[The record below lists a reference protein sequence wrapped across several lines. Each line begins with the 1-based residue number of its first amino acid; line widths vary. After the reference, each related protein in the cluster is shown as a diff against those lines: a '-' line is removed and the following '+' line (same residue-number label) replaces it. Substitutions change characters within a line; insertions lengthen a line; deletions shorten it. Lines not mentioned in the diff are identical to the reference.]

1 MRCLK
6 QATLILALL
15 GAIVLAGCGNGD
27 TTSQT
32 TYSSP
37 GCGNNSTTAQTCN
50 EPYKPKT
57 HLTHRAL
64 VSNYYA
70 GALDVMDATQDRL
83 TTFTFAVGSGPTYL
97 QPSPDGLLTLV
108 NNTESNSI
116 SSFNNIEEAVK
127 ATIQLGG
134 YTQSF
139 VTSTDDESG
148 FAAVPN
154 VSNGNPPIQQGGI
167 VRFNPTDG
175 SLNTDIPFPYVQYLA
190 LDTAEQHLLAF
201 TQGAPTTTVCGATVS
216 QDDIANWVDLTAIDP
231 ATGVPPYYSL
241 CLSGNASTQPL
252 SRPIAAF
259 FSTNSSNSH
268 PVAYILSCGYECGGT
283 GSASVTEIDTTTITP
298 QTPNATG
305 SVATATVLNQW
316 TVNGARIGL
325 IDTTANMLYVAGSTM
340 TSTAIDCPF
349 AELGTPAC
357 ATTPADGGNNGGN
370 NVQDGYFTAIN
381 LTTGTVVSSTR
392 IGNGVK
398 RWIRDINGVYWVASL
413 NCGVESCVSMVTP
426 TSSSATAA
434 VLANANGDAT
444 GISLMFN
451 SGQVYTI
458 EGGELYI
465 YNQNGTQFIQQNYNT
480 DIKGQ
485 GSDVLYI
492 D

>member
-6 QATLILALL
+6 RATLILALL
-15 GAIVLAGCGNGD
+15 GAIVLVGCRIND

-32 TYSSP
+32 NYSTP
-37 GCGNNSTTAQTCN
+37 GCGNNATSPQICN

-57 HLTHRAL
+57 HLKHRAL

-70 GALDVMDATQDRL
+70 GVLDVMDPTEDRL
-83 TTFTFAVGSGPTYL
+83 TAFTFGVGSGPTYL

-127 ATIQLGG
+127 GTIQLGG

-139 VTSTDDESG
+139 VTSTDDQSG

-154 VSNGNPPIQQGGI
+154 VSNGNPPNLPGGI

-175 SLNTDIPFPYVQYLA
+175 SLNNDIPFPYVQYLA
-190 LDTAEQHLLAF
+190 LDTAEHHLLAF
-201 TQGAPTTTVCGATVS
+201 TQGAPVVTVNSVTVS
-216 QDDIANWVDLTAIDP
+216 DDTANWVDLTAIDL
-231 ATGVPPYYSL
+231 AKGVPPYYALSL
-241 CLSGNASTQPL
+241 SNASGSVSL
-252 SRPIAAF
+252 SRPVAAF
-259 FSTNSSNSH
+259 FSADNTK
-268 PVAYILSCGYECGGT
+268 AYILSCGYECGG
-283 GSASVTEIDTTTITP
+283 SSSPSVTEINTTSITP
-298 QTPNATG
+298 QTPTITG

-325 IDTTANMLYVAGSTM
+325 IDQTANMLYLAGST
-340 TSTAIDCPF
+340 TSSTAIDCPF
-349 AELGTPAC
+349 ADLATPAC
-357 ATTPADGGNNGGN
+357 STSANGGN

-381 LTTGTVVSSTR
+381 LTSGTVVSSTR
-392 IGNGVK
+392 TGNGVK
-398 RWIRDINGVYWVASL
+398 RWIRNINGVYWVASL

-426 TSSSATAA
+426 TSTSATAT

-444 GISLMFN
+444 GISLEVN
-451 SGQVYTI
+451 SGEVYTI

-465 YNQNGTQFIQQNYNT
+465 YYQNGTQFIQQYYNT